1 MNPVQTSQAS
11 RLKPSSIISTVL
23 SPAVRLWLRSQV
35 ERVEDLQVKI
45 EGSDRLLLIGHIPR
59 VAVSARHAVYQGLYL
74 HQLRLIAQQIR
85 INLGQVLKGQPLRL
99 LEPVPVYTELLL
111 QEADLNASLQAP
123 LLANALTELLVSLSQ
138 PGKPGNTSPLT
149 RHPSIFSTLKD
160 QQIAW
165 ERIEIGS
172 GELTIIG
179 VYSDYSDDRIPI
191 VLRASLQVDN
201 RNKLRCDRLQIQET
215 LGLAAPDLQGFQID
229 LGPDV
234 DIEELTLSPGQ
245 LVCRGRILVSP

>member
-35 ERVEDLQVKI
+35 ERVDDLQVKI
-45 EGSDRLLLIGHIPR
+45 EGSDRLLLTGHIPR

-85 INLGQVLKGQPLRL
+85 INLGQILKGQPLRL
-99 LEPVPVYTELLL
+99 LEPVPVYTELML

-123 LLANALTELLVSLSQ
+123 LLANALTELLVNLRQ
-138 PGKPGNTSPLT
+138 AGKPGSKGAQETPHSALSTSIT
-149 RHPSIFSTLKD
+149 
-160 QQIAW
+160 W

-172 GELTIIG
+172 NQLTITGIYFDSTG
-179 VYSDYSDDRIPI
+179 DAIPI
-191 VLRASLQVDN
+191 VIQATLQVEN
-201 RNKLRCDRLQIQET
+201 GSKLRCDRLQIKENV
-215 LGLAAPDLQGFQID
+215 GLAGLDLQGFQID
-229 LGPDV
+229 LGSEV
-234 DIEELTLSPGQ
+234 NIEELTLSPGQ